1 MWNWIELTAGILLL
15 YFGAEWLVQGSA
27 GLGRAF
33 GVRPFVIGIT
43 AVAYGTSM
51 PELVVSTVAAGE
63 GMSGLALGNVI
74 GSNLAN
80 IGLILGLT
88 ALVLPI
94 PVEGNLLR
102 RELPVLV
109 LSAGALPALL
119 ANGAISRIEGLALLA
134 AACLFTWAMARSAS
148 PADERVETRIVEEA
162 APLKTGKLRLLL
174 LGLLG
179 LIVLVAGGDA
189 FVGGASGIARAFGM
203 SDRTVGLTIAAVGTS
218 TPELAASIVAALRG
232 HAAIAVGNVIGSNIF
247 NVLFVLG
254 GVAAIHPVQGSV
266 AAFKLDLLALAVF
279 TATVALLLHKER
291 VVTRGEGGVLLALY
305 LSYLA
310 LLVAAPAGW

>member
-15 YFGAEWLVQGSA
+15 YFGAEWLVSGSA

-33 GVRPFVIGIT
+33 GVRPFVIGVT

-51 PELVVSTVAAGE
+51 PELVVSTVAAAE

-102 RELPVLV
+102 RELPVLL
-109 LSAGALPALL
+109 LSAGAIPVLL
-119 ANGAISRIEGLALLA
+119 ANGAISRWEGLVLLVLA
-134 AACLFTWAMARSAS
+134 GLFTWAMARSAS

-162 APLKTGKLRLLL
+162 APVKTGKLRLLL

-189 FVGGASGIARAFGM
+189 FVGGASGIARTFGM
-203 SDRTVGLTIAAVGTS
+203 SDRMVGLTIAAVGTS

-266 AAFKLDLLALAVF
+266 AAFKPDLLALGVF
-279 TATVALLLHKER
+279 TVTVALLLHKER
-291 VVTRGEGGVLLALY
+291 VVTRWEGGVLLALY
-305 LSYLA
+305 LSYMA
-310 LLVAAPAGW
+310 LLVAAPAGS

>member
-1 MWNWIELTAGILLL
+1 MWNWIELAVGILLL
-15 YFGAEWLVQGSA
+15 YFGAEWLVRGSA

-33 GVRPFVIGIT
+33 GVRPFVIGVT

-51 PELVVSTVAAGE
+51 PELVVSTVAATE

-102 RELPVLV
+102 RELPALL
-109 LSAGALPALL
+109 LSAGAIPVLL
-119 ANGAISRIEGLALLA
+119 ANGTISRIEGLALLA
-134 AACLFTWAMARSAS
+134 SAGLFTWAMARSAS

-162 APLKTGKLRLLL
+162 APVKTGKLGLLL
-174 LGLLG
+174 VGLLG

-203 SDRTVGLTIAAVGTS
+203 SDRLVGLTIAAVGTS

-254 GVAAIHPVQGSV
+254 GVAAIHPVQSSV
-266 AAFKLDLLALAVF
+266 AAFKLDFLALAVF
-279 TATVALLLHKER
+279 SATVALLLHKER
-291 VVTRGEGGVLLALY
+291 VVTRWEGGVLLALY
-305 LSYLA
+305 LSYMA
-310 LLVAAPAGW
+310 LLVAAPAGS